1 MINRIIIV
9 AVILLFAS
17 SFIFA
22 GCGACGMCR
31 RAHKEK
37 IKSHEGDTHSP
48 EMHGTKTEDSG
59 SMKMKMG
66 GSSNDILTAE
76 KLYTCPM
83 HPDVVTANAETPCPL
98 CNMKLKEMP
107 AEKVKELRDSHPK
120 GCAMCSIAV
129 KGNSKL
135 EDCPGCK
142 MKLSAIEMPD
152 DAKKQ

>member
-1 MINRIIIV
+1 MINRIIII
-9 AVILLFAS
+9 AVILLVAS
-17 SFIFA
+17 SFVFA
-22 GCGACGMCR
+22 GCGACCKMR
-31 RAHKEK
+31 KAHQ
-37 IKSHEGDTHSP
+37 EGDVHSH
-48 EMHGTKTEDSG
+48 EMHGMKHEDSG
-59 SMKMKMG
+59 SMKMG
-66 GSSNDILTAE
+66 GAMNELLTAE

-83 HPDVVTANAETPCPL
+83 HADVVTANAETPCPL

-129 KGNSKL
+129 KGDSKL
-135 EDCPGCK
+135 ENCPGCK